1 MPEQSKSDDILVA
14 EYSTLRDEINAN
26 SMVASQT
33 VTVAFTAAIAFI
45 TFGLQSGSWAIFFAP
60 VILLTILAI
69 FVTSQY
75 DSTVR
80 IAAYI
85 RHRFEEGAFSQ
96 LKWERGLNVMRGRL
110 KRDRPTLNYVAS
122 LAVVFILL
130 DLASCI
136 LSAYFFQ
143 RDYGS
148 LLDRLAQLPASE
160 PALLSTL
167 FVFGWA
173 LLLVISLVAVLQMG
187 RAFSPARFSY
197 HYENWKQALTLI
209 DQEAAPVE
217 KSQSA

>member
-1 MPEQSKSDDILVA
+1 MPEQPKSDDVLVA

-80 IAAYI
+80 IGAYI

-96 LKWERGLNVMRGRL
+96 LKWERGLNMMRSRL
-110 KRDRPTLNYVAS
+110 KRDRPTTNYVAS

-130 DLASCI
+130 NLASCV
-136 LSAYFFQ
+136 LSIYFFQ

-148 LLDRLAQLPASE
+148 L
-160 PALLSTL
+160 
-167 FVFGWA
+167 
-173 LLLVISLVAVLQMG
+173 
-187 RAFSPARFSY
+187 
-197 HYENWKQALTLI
+197 
-209 DQEAAPVE
+209 
-217 KSQSA
+217 